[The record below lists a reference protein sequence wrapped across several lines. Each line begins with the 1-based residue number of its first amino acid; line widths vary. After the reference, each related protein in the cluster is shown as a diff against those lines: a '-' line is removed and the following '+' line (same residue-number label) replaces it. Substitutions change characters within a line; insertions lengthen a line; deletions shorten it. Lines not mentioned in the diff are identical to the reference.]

1 LTWLALQKE
10 KLGQLKA
17 VVIVYKTQ
25 LWNLADVYSL
35 NQPLVDSW
43 LHEAE
48 KFVPDLNCV
57 DLKKW
62 MKLRRPN
69 TPTDVFIVQIS
80 CIQKEGNRFQKFLT
94 NLPFKYLIIDEAHAW
109 VRGQQSNVSNQLK
122 FLRNHLLPRTSAVY
136 LLSGTPFKGK
146 MQFDLVETLK
156 SLAPEARRGKWL
168 VKFLDDEGAV
178 EESEPTA
185 CYTTPALTALSRDWE
200 NISHQRKTQMLVP
213 LLLLR
218 TSKTKIDGVTIMP
231 DYEES
236 LVAIL
241 SGEIPF
247 KELRK
252 EIQYR
257 ENLLSWYYAQR
268 DKGGANRYVLGR
280 WVSYSSSVIKR
291 NWVTQ
296 REDPTWWDSFTLE
309 DASEFARGACLVK
322 LLRCWKNQ
330 GKKPIVFASAVFH
343 QQFAGKV
350 IPL

>member
-1 LTWLALQKE
+1 MTWLALQKE

-48 KFVPDLNCV
+48 KFVPDLNCI

-62 MKLRRPN
+62 MKSRRPN
-69 TPTDVFIVQIS
+69 TPIDVYIMQIS
-80 CIQKEGNRFQKFLT
+80 CIQKQGNRFQKFLT
-94 NLPFKYLIIDEAHAW
+94 SLQFKYLIIDEAHAW
-109 VRGQQSNVSNQLK
+109 VRGQQSNVSNQLN

-168 VKFLDDEGAV
+168 VRFVDGEDAV

-185 CYTTPALTALSRDWE
+185 CYTTPALTVLSRDWE
-200 NISHQRKTQMLVP
+200 KISHQTKTQMLVP

-236 LVAIL
+236 LVAVS
-241 SGEIPF
+241 SGEIPLE
-247 KELRK
+247 ELGQ
-252 EIQYR
+252 EIKFR
-257 ENLLSWYYAQR
+257 ENLLDRYYAKR
-268 DKGGANRYVLGR
+268 GKGGANRYVLGR
-280 WVSYSSSVIKR
+280 WLSYSSWVIQR
-291 NWVTQ
+291 NWG
-296 REDPTWWDSFTLE
+296 RDDPTWWDSFTLQN
-309 DASEFARGACLVK
+309 ANQFARGACLVK
-322 LLRCWKNQ
+322 LLRCWKSQ

-350 IPL
+350 IPF